1 MGYDRNGFDQWRES
15 QLNSLRE
22 IMKKHELEFE
32 LGDGR
37 SEHLNVRQYRE
48 FKKYETL
55 SIEKTKHPLRASKKR
70 F

>member
-1 MGYDRNGFDQWRES
+1 
-15 QLNSLRE
+15 
-22 IMKKHELEFE
+22 MKKHELEFE

-55 SIEKTKHPLRASKKR
+55 SIENKTPSQSFKKTFLRPKLKLTN
-70 F
+70 